1 MRNFLE
7 NKFAQVA
14 LLSLFVF
21 AFALNAGTPM
31 PAATPAMMST
41 VSIGPTMPP
50 APWDGL
56 AVAIGPTMPPA
67 PWDGLA
73 VAIGPTMPPAP
84 WDGLAVAIGP
94 TMPPAPWDGLA

>member
-7 NKFAQVA
+7 NKFAHVVV
-14 LLSLFVF
+14 LSLFVF

-31 PAATPAMMST
+31 PSAM
-41 VSIGPTMPP
+41 
-50 APWDGL
+50 
-56 AVAIGPTMPPA
+56 VAIGPTMPPA

-84 WDGLAVAIGP
+84 WDGLV
-94 TMPPAPWDGLA
+94 